1 MNRFTRKILLVVQ
14 LGFIACSV
22 HAQSQSQSAPRAKE
36 VVLASLAPAGVSGA
50 TANAARPDALAVSVL
65 IEGPLNM
72 LVPRSVDAPFSTGDK
87 FRIKLLAPRDGEIAI
102 FNTPPIGE
110 TGKSPIWRTRVT
122 AGVESLSE
130 LMQLT
135 GNRGVDQLHVV
146 LLPSG
151 HAGDPF
157 AALQGMMTANG
168 NASKA
173 SKDIRLVTENTS
185 QGTYFYNPNGQGG
198 FVTIHIRHQ

>member
-1 MNRFTRKILLVVQ
+1 MRRFTMKILLAAQ
-14 LGFIACSV
+14 LGFIACA
-22 HAQSQSQSAPRAKE
+22 AQAQVQSAPRAKD
-36 VVLASLAPAGVSGA
+36 VVLASLAPAGA
-50 TANAARPDALAVSVL
+50 AANAARPDALAVSVL

-72 LVPRSVDAPFSTGDK
+72 LLPRSVDSPFSTGEK
-87 FRIKLLAPRDGEIAI
+87 FRIKLLSPRDGEVAI

-110 TGKSPIWRTRVT
+110 TNKSPIWRARVK
-122 AGVESLSE
+122 AGVESISE

-146 LLPSG
+146 LLPTG

-157 AALQGMMTANG
+157 TAFQVMTANTG
-168 NASKA
+168 SA
-173 SKDIRLVTENTS
+173 SKDIRLVTENTG

>member
-1 MNRFTRKILLVVQ
+1 MHRFARQI
-14 LGFIACSV
+14 FIATQLALTAITV
-22 HAQSQSQSAPRAKE
+22 HAQSGPAPRAKE

-50 TANAARPDALAVSVL
+50 AANAARPDALAVSVL
-65 IEGPLNM
+65 IAGPLNM

-87 FRIKLLAPRDGEIAI
+87 FRIKLLAPRDGEVAI
-102 FNTPPIGE
+102 FNTPPNGE
-110 TGKSPIWRTRVT
+110 INKSPIWRAHVK
-122 AGVESLSE
+122 AGVESISE

-146 LLPSG
+146 LLPSS
-151 HAGDPF
+151 HVGDPF
-157 AALQGMMTANG
+157 PAFQGMMAANG
-168 NASKA
+168 SASKA